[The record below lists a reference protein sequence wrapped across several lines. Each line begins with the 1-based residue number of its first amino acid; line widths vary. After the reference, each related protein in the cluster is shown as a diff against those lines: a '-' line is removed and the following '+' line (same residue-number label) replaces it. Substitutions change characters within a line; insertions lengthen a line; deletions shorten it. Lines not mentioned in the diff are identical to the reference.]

1 MLLGAKGQK
10 SGTSSLDTKLTTAS
24 KIKALTK
31 EIRRWTSFPH
41 LSLLIVQHS
50 LKKRR
55 ISSRQAA
62 LKFCLPRASSERL
75 FFELAD
81 DLPGVVAQQA
91 SENEKSPMPK
101 ENLFVPDDR
110 MNTFCTQLCNS
121 YTHDP
126 SL

>member
-10 SGTSSLDTKLTTAS
+10 SGTSSLDTKLTTAA

-50 LKKRR
+50 LKKKLEFPLDKQL
-55 ISSRQAA
+55 SNFAFPGQV
-62 LKFCLPRASSERL
+62 LKHFFLSWQMTCLGG
-75 FFELAD
+75 F
-81 DLPGVVAQQA
+81 

-110 MNTFCTQLCNS
+110 INTFCTQLCNS